1 MGTLLLREGKWKF
14 ERIGQTDTI
23 VRGILIYTFV
33 QQEDVLLKAKTMS
46 CITKNHYA
54 KLYTG

>member
-1 MGTLLLREGKWKF
+1 MGALLLREGKWKF

-33 QQEDVLLKAKTMS
+33 EQEDVLLIAQGE
-46 CITKNHYA
+46 NHVLDY
-54 KLYTG
+54 